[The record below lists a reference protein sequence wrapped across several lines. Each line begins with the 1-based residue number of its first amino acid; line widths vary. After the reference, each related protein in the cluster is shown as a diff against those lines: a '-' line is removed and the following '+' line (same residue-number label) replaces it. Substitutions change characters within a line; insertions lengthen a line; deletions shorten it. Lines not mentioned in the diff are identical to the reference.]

1 MLGTEVRTTLSP
13 NGTEPIY
20 IKNQEVSGTEV
31 TSYEYDVRSLA
42 MGMDYK
48 IETRVGSADL
58 RNNRKTRIMRIAE
71 MKLVPVDN

>member
-1 MLGTEVRTTLSP
+1 M
-13 NGTEPIY
+13 
-20 IKNQEVSGTEV
+20 

-48 IETRVGSADL
+48 IETRVSSAYIYH
-58 RNNRKTRIMRIAE
+58 NRLTRTMRIAE